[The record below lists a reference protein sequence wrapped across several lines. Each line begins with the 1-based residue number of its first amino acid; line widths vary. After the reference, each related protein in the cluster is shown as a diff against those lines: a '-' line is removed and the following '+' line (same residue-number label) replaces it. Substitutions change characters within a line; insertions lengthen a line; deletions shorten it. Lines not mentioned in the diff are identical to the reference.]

1 MQPSFS
7 ISLGNQ
13 MGPSSVGY
21 LTYSSNWSVWET
33 DEDIVLSQENSGMST
48 MVVHNAD
55 RLRLVASLQF
65 GIPHTYLL
73 LSAVK
78 TFNDDSTGLK
88 VSGSVRFVNVLI
100 HYPNIPC
107 AFLGK
112 IQLVQVKTI
121 LYFIRGGTF
130 GAVCKYGVER
140 KVTHHSTLGATMSFG
155 IPIGVTLTIK
165 VTRGQQTYLF
175 PLHLADEVGIRV

>member
-1 MQPSFS
+1 MSASAFSILAVRPDSLISGSIQLAPRVQPSFS
-7 ISLGNQ
+7 ISFGNQ

-78 TFNDDSTGLK
+78 TFDESTGLK
-88 VSGSVRFVNVLI
+88 LSGSVR
-100 HYPNIPC
+100 
-107 AFLGK
+107 
-112 IQLVQVKTI
+112 
-121 LYFIRGGTF
+121 
-130 GAVCKYGVER
+130 
-140 KVTHHSTLGATMSFG
+140 
-155 IPIGVTLTIK
+155 
-165 VTRGQQTYLF
+165 
-175 PLHLADEVGIRV
+175 

>member
-1 MQPSFS
+1 MRPDSLISGSIQLAPRVQPSFS
-7 ISLGNQ
+7 ISFGNQ

-78 TFNDDSTGLK
+78 TFDESSGLK
-88 VSGSVRFVNVLI
+88 VSGSVRFL
-100 HYPNIPC
+100 
-107 AFLGK
+107 
-112 IQLVQVKTI
+112 
-121 LYFIRGGTF
+121 
-130 GAVCKYGVER
+130 
-140 KVTHHSTLGATMSFG
+140 
-155 IPIGVTLTIK
+155 
-165 VTRGQQTYLF
+165 
-175 PLHLADEVGIRV
+175 